1 MSGHSKWS
9 NIKRRK
15 EKTDAQKAKLFT
27 KIGREMAVAV
37 REGGADPASNT
48 KLRELVAKAKG
59 LNVPNDN
66 INRII
71 KRAEGGEKED
81 YEAIVYEGY
90 GPSGVAVMVETL
102 TDNRN
107 RTAANMRHL
116 FDKYGASL
124 GQSGSVAFLFTQK
137 GTVLMEQAG
146 LDEEK
151 LMEDAFD
158 AGADDFDIEDG
169 LCAVSCPPLAVAD
182 VARRL
187 EEKGYKVISAEAEWV
202 PGTETALSAPEDLKR
217 MGLLLEHL
225 EEDDDVQEVWHNLA
239 NAEDLPDA

>member
-1 MSGHSKWS
+1 MSGHSKWN

-27 KIGREMAVAV
+27 KIGREIAVAV
-37 REGGADPASNT
+37 REGGADPASNAR
-48 KLRELVAKAKG
+48 LRDLVSKAKS

-71 KRAEGGEKED
+71 KRAEGGERDD

-90 GPSGVAVMVETL
+90 GPAGTAVMVETL

-107 RTAANMRHL
+107 RTAANMRHY

-124 GQSGSVAFLFTQK
+124 GQSGSVAFQFTQK
-137 GTVLMEQAG
+137 GIVLIEQAD

-151 LMEDAFD
+151 LMEDAMD
-158 AGADDFDIEDG
+158 VGADDFEIDG
-169 LCAVSCPPLAVAD
+169 SLCEVTCEPMRAMEVGRL
-182 VARRL
+182 L
-187 EEKGYKVISAEAEWV
+187 EERGYQVASAEAEYV
-202 PGTETALSAPEDLKR
+202 PASTVALADAEDMKK
-217 MGLLLEHL
+217 MGQLLDHL
-225 EEDDDVQEVWHNLA
+225 EEDDDVQNVWHNLENEEA
-239 NAEDLPDA
+239 LGR